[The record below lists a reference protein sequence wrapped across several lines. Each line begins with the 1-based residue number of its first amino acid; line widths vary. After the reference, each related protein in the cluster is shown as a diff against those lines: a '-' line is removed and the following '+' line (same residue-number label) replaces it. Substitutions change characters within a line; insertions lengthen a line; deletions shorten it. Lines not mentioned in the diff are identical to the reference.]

1 MVLTL
6 KNNAAAG
13 YQGPMKIE
21 LWKGAG
27 LLFIIFENTAM
38 LQIYYKR

>member
-27 LLFIIFENTAM
+27 LLFNYWEHSYAAD
-38 LQIYYKR
+38 LL